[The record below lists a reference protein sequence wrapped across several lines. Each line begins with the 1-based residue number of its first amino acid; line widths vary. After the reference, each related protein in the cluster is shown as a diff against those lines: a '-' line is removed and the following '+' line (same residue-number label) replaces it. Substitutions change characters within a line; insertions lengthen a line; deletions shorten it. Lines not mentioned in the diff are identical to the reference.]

1 MAWKPTVMHFSDSS
15 RNRLCGEKFRPW
27 PEKYMSDEYAR
38 TLPLCPK
45 CVAIREE
52 MGKPIRQ
59 APEPQPEAPEPRVRK
74 GVFLADYRL
83 PHIKEQQRRGEETA

>member
-1 MAWKPTVMHFSDSS
+1 MHFSNGNRD
-15 RNRLCGEKFRPW
+15 RLCGEKFRAW
-27 PEKYMSDEYAR
+27 PEQYMSDKFAR

-52 MGKPIRQ
+52 MGKPVEQ
-59 APEPQPEAPEPRVRK
+59 PPEPQPEAPEPRVRR

-83 PHIKEQQRRGEETA
+83 PHIKEQHSRGEESV

>member
-1 MAWKPTVMHFSDSS
+1 MAWKPTHLHFSNGND
-15 RNRLCGEKFRPW
+15 RLCGEKFRPW

-45 CVAIREE
+45 CVAIREK

-59 APEPQPEAPEPRVRK
+59 PPEPQAEMPREESRRN
-74 GVFLADYRL
+74 GLFLANYRR
-83 PHIKEQQRRGEETA
+83 PDIK

>member
-1 MAWKPTVMHFSDSS
+1 MVWKPTVMHFSDGSD
-15 RNRLCGEKFRPW
+15 RLCGEKFRPW

-52 MGKPIRQ
+52 MGKTVRQ
-59 APEPQPEAPEPRVRK
+59 APEPQPEAPAPRVRR

-83 PHIKEQQRRGEETA
+83 SDIKEQHRRGEESV